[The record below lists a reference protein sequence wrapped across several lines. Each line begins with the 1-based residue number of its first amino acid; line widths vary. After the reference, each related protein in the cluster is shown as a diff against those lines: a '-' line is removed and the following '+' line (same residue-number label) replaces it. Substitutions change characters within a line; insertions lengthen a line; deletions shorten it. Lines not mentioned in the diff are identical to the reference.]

1 MPFKRLRQPRATK
14 QRSFLASAS
23 MSMMCSLRQSLT
35 LCKYFTALFYSFPD
49 FTSLQAERERK
60 TEEAVVYEPRWTVG
74 NNPRDDYR
82 AWTKAYLGDV
92 FGKCSVFSG
101 LHKR

>member
-1 MPFKRLRQPRATK
+1 
-14 QRSFLASAS
+14 